1 MSGMQIAFVLNAA
14 GLMYAGGL
22 YGRSIINQKPM
33 HAYLFSIGLHCIG
46 LLVSIGQMIRLAN
59 V

>member
-14 GLMYAGGL
+14 GLMFAGGL

-33 HAYLFSIGLHCIG
+33 HAYLISIVLHCIG
-46 LLVSIGQMIRLAN
+46 LLVTGVQMIRLAN